1 MRGELTRLNISF
13 QAVRFESLMLDAS
26 VFKDPRLNSKNC
38 EQLRIFGDALAETLE
53 RANVSDVNAG
63 LITSRLLLFLR
74 YNLLSSFTMRGNN
87 KVSSVFLDN
96 NNSNTTGVDVTIR
109 FDECSETIYI
119 TVNRID
125 EVQETRTEFY

>member
-1 MRGELTRLNISF
+1 MRVELTRLNISF

-26 VFKDPRLNSKNC
+26 VFKDSRLNSKNC

-109 FDECSETIYI
+109 FDEYSETVYI

-125 EVQETRTEFY
+125 EVQETRTEFC

>member
-74 YNLLSSFTMRGNN
+74 YNLLSSFTMRG
-87 KVSSVFLDN
+87 K
-96 NNSNTTGVDVTIR
+96 
-109 FDECSETIYI
+109 
-119 TVNRID
+119 
-125 EVQETRTEFY
+125 

>member
-1 MRGELTRLNISF
+1 MRGELTKLNISF

-96 NNSNTTGVDVTIR
+96 NNSNTTGIDVTIR
-109 FDECSETIYI
+109 FDEYSETVYI

-125 EVQETRTEFY
+125 EVQETRTEFC

>member
-53 RANVSDVNAG
+53 RVNVSDVNAG

-87 KVSSVFLDN
+87 KVSNVFLDN

-109 FDECSETIYI
+109 FDEYSETVYI

-125 EVQETRTEFY
+125 EVQETRTEFC

>member
-96 NNSNTTGVDVTIR
+96 NNSNTTGIDVTIR
-109 FDECSETIYI
+109 FDEYSETVYI

-125 EVQETRTEFY
+125 EVQETRTEFC